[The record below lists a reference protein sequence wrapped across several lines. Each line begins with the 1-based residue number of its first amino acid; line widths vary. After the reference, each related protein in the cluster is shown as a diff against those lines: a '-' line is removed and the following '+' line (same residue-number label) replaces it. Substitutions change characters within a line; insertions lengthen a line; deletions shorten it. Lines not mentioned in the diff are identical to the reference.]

1 MRILHIIS
9 GLGVGGAETLLYR
22 LVQMSH
28 AARAQH
34 LVVSMSSVGI
44 MGAKLQALG
53 VEVRAL
59 GMGNGV
65 PEPLLVRRL
74 VGWIVDYAPDV
85 VQTWMYHADLIGG
98 FAAHLAKRTLSGRSP
113 ASGRFGVFWAI
124 HQSEYPVF
132 RSEPK
137 LSVVALSC
145 AVSSSRIPDVIICCA
160 ETARANHVR
169 GGYSASRMHVIHNG
183 FDVELFRPRRDARSD
198 LRRLL
203 GIGEDVPVVGIV
215 GRYHAVK
222 DYDNFIAAIGR
233 VHREMPACRFV
244 MIGHELVSE
253 NRALQQLLRDA
264 GVTDVCHLVGPRDD
278 VDALVPGF
286 DVFCL
291 SSRSE
296 GFPTVIGEAMA
307 CGVPCVA
314 TDVGD
319 TAVLIGDTGR
329 VVPAR
334 NAQALASGLLSVLS
348 LPFDE
353 RRKLGAL
360 ARERIVSVYSIESTW
375 QKYER
380 VYAAVKEGAW
390 TCAELRAS

>member
-22 LVQMSH
+22 LTQMSH
-28 AARAQH
+28 ATRAQH
-34 LVVSMSSVGI
+34 LVVSLSSVGI
-44 MGAKLQALG
+44 MGARLQALG
-53 VEVRAL
+53 IEVRAL
-59 GMGNGV
+59 GMSNGV
-65 PEPLLVRRL
+65 PQPLLVRRL
-74 VGWIVDYAPDV
+74 ASWIVDYAPDV

-98 FAAHLAKRTLSGRSP
+98 FAARLAKRTLAARS
-113 ASGRFGVFWAI
+113 AGSAGFGVFWAI

-132 RSEPK
+132 ASEPK
-137 LSVVALSC
+137 LSVVARCC
-145 AVSSSRIPDVIICCA
+145 AASSSRIPDLIICCA
-160 ETARANHVR
+160 EAARANHAK
-169 GGYSASRMHVIHNG
+169 GGYDASRMHVIHNG
-183 FDVELFRPRRDARSD
+183 FDVEAFRPRPDARSN
-198 LRRLL
+198 LRGLL
-203 GIGEDVPVVGIV
+203 GVSEDAPVVGIV

-222 DYDNFIAAIGR
+222 DYDNFIAAIAR

-253 NRALQQLLRDA
+253 NRALQQTLHDA
-264 GVTDVCHLVGPRDD
+264 GVADACHLLGPRDD

-319 TAVLIGDTGR
+319 TAVLIGDAGR
-329 VVPAR
+329 LVPAR
-334 NAQALASGLLSVLS
+334 NPQALAAGLLSVLS
-348 LPFDE
+348 LPLDE
-353 RRKLGAL
+353 RRNMGEL
-360 ARERIVSVYSIESTW
+360 ARERIVSVFSIESTW

-390 TCAELRAS
+390 ECAELRAS